1 MKNTTCWLL
10 LFSLFFYI
18 VFGNTCYVFAQDK
31 LKIPVAILSLD
42 TKGGISESEAG
53 TLTDRLRSEVVML
66 GYYDVI
72 ERGRM
77 QSILDEQ
84 GFSMT
89 GCVSSECA
97 IEAGKLLGVRLMIT
111 GNVGKIGS
119 VLAIDIRVI
128 DVTTGKITRAIQ
140 EDYKGDVAG
149 LLGLMKTIAAR
160 LSGVEQKEKT
170 KISWFWV
177 TTGTIAVA
185 GILAAVILLG
195 NGSGTE
201 DDSTLPDPIWPP
213 SSN

>member
-1 MKNTTCWLL
+1 MKKTTSWFLL
-10 LFSLFFYI
+10 ISFFFYI
-18 VFGNTCYVFAQDK
+18 IVGNTNYVFAQAK
-31 LKIPVAILSLD
+31 SKIPVAILSLE
-42 TKGGISESEAG
+42 TKGGISKSEAG
-53 TLTDRLRSEVVML
+53 TLTDRLRSELVML

-111 GNVGKIGS
+111 GDVGKIGN
-119 VLAIDIRVI
+119 VLTIDVRMI
-128 DVTTGKITRAIQ
+128 DVTTGRITKAIQ
-140 EDYKGDVAG
+140 KDYQGNVAG
-149 LLGLMKTIAAR
+149 LLGLMKTIAAQ
-160 LSGVEQKEKT
+160 LSGVEEKEKT

-185 GILAAVILLG
+185 GILAAVFLLG
-195 NGSGTE
+195 GGDGSG
-201 DDSTLPDPIWPP
+201 DDGSLPDPVWPP
-213 SSN
+213 ASN